1 MKWLKQQLLQG
12 ELLGLLPVPPAK
24 VPHAYSEAD
33 TIINLIRQQKII
45 FFKKIPLCLSIFNSK
60 GASKVEGIR
69 YWGSRRVMWKVP
81 AQETGKLEWQS
92 PALEKN

>member
-45 FFKKIPLCLSIFNSK
+45 F
-60 GASKVEGIR
+60 
-69 YWGSRRVMWKVP
+69 
-81 AQETGKLEWQS
+81 
-92 PALEKN
+92 